1 MKVDESF
8 LIGELDFVK
17 KGLERDLLLF
27 VGIYIME
34 GSGKMVVCVVGVN
47 F

>member
-8 LIGELDFVK
+8 LIGELDLVK
-17 KGLERDLLLF
+17 KGVKDVFLF
-27 VGIYIME
+27 VGIYVME
-34 GSGKMVVCVVGVN
+34 GSGKMVVCVVGIN